1 MKRTRVQKRKYMN
14 KLIIFLSCALLVP
27 VCYMIYLLFT
37 DYEQVTIYFWAS
49 IASFFLIFISCVVPD
64 LASRSIAKRDD
75 LPEEFKAEYKDEVLA
90 NSSKS
95 KSKQLAYTLAVANI
109 WGFWLLRETPLI
121 FLWLFFLFIAIVPWD
136 KVEKI

>member
-27 VCYMIYLLFT
+27 VSYMTYLLFT

-49 IASFFLIFISCVVPD
+49 IVSFILIFISCVVPD
-64 LASRSIAKRDD
+64 LARRSIVKRDD
-75 LPEEFKAEYKDEVLA
+75 LPEEFKAEYKDEILD
-90 NSSKS
+90 NDFKS
-95 KSKQLAYTLAVANI
+95 KSKQLAYTLAAANI

-121 FLWLFFLFIAIVPWD
+121 FLWLFFLFIAIIPWD
-136 KVEKI
+136 KVDKI